1 MDMMNQVFVYYSKF
15 SEKMKKEVTSQM
27 TVFGKEAP
35 NPQYF
40 EMSGA
45 MQAKVLKYM
54 QDMKNGVQNE
64 KIVVES
70 KEDVL
75 SNEFEEKKLE
85 LVEEDSNSDEEYE
98 VFKEIAPVPVR
109 NSNPSKIEVDEFQTA
124 ALNDLLQDTSSPQR
138 SS

>member
-1 MDMMNQVFVYYSKF
+1 M
-15 SEKMKKEVTSQM
+15 
-27 TVFGKEAP
+27 
-35 NPQYF
+35 
-40 EMSGA
+40 
-45 MQAKVLKYM
+45 
-54 QDMKNGVQNE
+54 
-64 KIVVES
+64 VES

-124 ALNDLLQDTSSPQR
+124 ALNDLLQETSSPQR